1 MTQSGPNMT
10 QKGPK
15 WPKND
20 PKWPKNDPHFFRNFL
35 TEKAVPQTFSLLECM
50 EQTCQFNEKI
60 DIFQLKYEFDVEF
73 DIPVTYPMTSP
84 EIALPELDGKTAK
97 VRNVS
102 TWLGIPRSNS
112 FS

>member
-1 MTQSGPNMT
+1 MTQNGPKLPQMA
-10 QKGPK
+10 QKGCP
-15 WPKND
+15 D
-20 PKWPKNDPHFFRNFL
+20 LRTFSAIFF

>member
-1 MTQSGPNMT
+1 MDQEWPKMA
-10 QKGPK
+10 QK
-15 WPKND
+15 WPALF
-20 PKWPKNDPHFFRNFL
+20 PQFFF